1 MTLEPNIMGTHLSD
15 PPGPQVWHDIGVVC
29 PFDMAL
35 DHELW
40 HWMPDGVNLIFT
52 RAPYYDQPVG
62 LDMAEEISDHGEI
75 QDAVRSL
82 VAIRPA
88 VVTYACTSGSFVHGV
103 EGARNLSKA
112 MRSAGAPAAVTTSEG
127 LLMALDALGVT
138 KVAVAT
144 PYLADLT
151 NRLTSFLEQGGKSVV
166 SQEGLGLDR
175 DIWKVPYAA
184 TCELIR
190 QADRPEAE
198 AIFVSCTNLPTY
210 DLIAHMERELRKPV
224 ITANQV
230 TAWSALR
237 LMGREAVGP
246 HQALLQAADR

>member
-1 MTLEPNIMGTHLSD
+1 MTFNPRPTVMPLTD
-15 PPGPQVWHDIGVVC
+15 PSGPQVWHDIGVVC

-40 HWMPDGVNLIFT
+40 RWMPDDVNLIFT
-52 RAPYYDQPVG
+52 RTPYYDRPVG

-88 VVTYACTSGSFVHGV
+88 VVAYACTSGSFVHGV
-103 EGARNLSKA
+103 AGARDLSAA
-112 MRSAGAPAAVTTSEG
+112 MVSAGAPAAVTTSEG
-127 LLMALDALGVT
+127 LLMALDALGLSR
-138 KVAVAT
+138 VAVAT
-144 PYLADLT
+144 PYLAELT
-151 NRLTSFLEQGGKSVV
+151 DRLTSFLEQGGKSVV
-166 SQEGLGLDR
+166 SHEGLGLDR
-175 DIWKVPYAA
+175 DIWKVPYAT

-190 QADRPEAE
+190 QANRPDAE
-198 AIFVSCTNLPTY
+198 AVFVSCTNLPTY
-210 DLIAHMERELRKPV
+210 DLIAHMERELGKPV

-230 TAWSALR
+230 TAWGALR

-246 HQALLQAADR
+246 EQALLQGGVK

>member
-1 MTLEPNIMGTHLSD
+1 MTLIPNPALAPAAD
-15 PPGPQVWHDIGVVC
+15 PPGPQPWQDIGVVC

-40 HWMPDGVNLIFT
+40 RWMPDGVNLVFT
-52 RAPYYDQPVG
+52 RTPYYDQPVG

-103 EGARNLSKA
+103 EGARKLSAA
-112 MRSAGAPAAVTTSEG
+112 MVQAGAPAAVTTSEG
-127 LLMALDALGVT
+127 LLMALDALGVSR
-138 KVAVAT
+138 VAVAT
-144 PYLADLT
+144 PYLAELT

-166 SQEGLGLDR
+166 SHEGLGLDR
-175 DIWKVPYAA
+175 DIWTVPYAT

-198 AIFVSCTNLPTY
+198 AVFVSCTNLPTY
-210 DLIAHMERELRKPV
+210 DLIAYMERELGKPV

-230 TAWSALR
+230 TAWSGLR

-246 HQALLQAADR
+246 DQLLLQAGVK

>member
-1 MTLEPNIMGTHLSD
+1 MALEPNSTVAPLTD
-15 PPGPQVWHDIGVVC
+15 PQGPESWQDIGVVC

-40 HWMPDGVNLIFT
+40 RWMPEGVNLVFT
-52 RAPYYDQPVG
+52 RTPYYDQPVG

-103 EGARNLSKA
+103 EGARKLSAA
-112 MRSAGAPAAVTTSEG
+112 MVQAGAPAAVTTSEG
-127 LLMALDALGVT
+127 LLMALDALGVSN
-138 KVAVAT
+138 VAVAT
-144 PYLADLT
+144 PYLAELT
-151 NRLTSFLEQGGKSVV
+151 DRLAIFLEQGGKSVV
-166 SQEGLGLDR
+166 SHEGLGLDR
-175 DIWKVPYAA
+175 DIWTVPYAT

-190 QADRPEAE
+190 QADRADAE
-198 AIFVSCTNLPTY
+198 AVFVSCTNLPTY
-210 DLIAHMERELRKPV
+210 DLIAHMERELGKPV

-230 TAWSALR
+230 TAWSGLQ
-237 LMGREAVGP
+237 LMGREAVGAD
-246 HQALLQAADR
+246 QLLLQARVR

>member
-1 MTLEPNIMGTHLSD
+1 MTLKPNPTLAPAAD
-15 PPGPQVWHDIGVVC
+15 PAGPRAWHDIGVVC

-40 HWMPDGVNLIFT
+40 RWMPHGVNLIFT
-52 RAPYYDQPVG
+52 RTPYYDEPVG
-62 LDMAEEISDHGEI
+62 LDMAEGISDHGEI
-75 QDAVRSL
+75 QDAVRSVMAIGPEVL
-82 VAIRPA
+82 V
-88 VVTYACTSGSFVHGV
+88 YACTSGSFVHGV

-112 MRSAGAPAAVTTSEG
+112 MMSAGAPAAVTTSEG
-127 LLMALDALGVT
+127 LLMALDLLGIS

-144 PYLADLT
+144 PYLAELT
-151 NRLTSFLEQGGKSVV
+151 DRLTTFLEQGGKSVV

-175 DIWKVPYAA
+175 DIWKVPYAT

-190 QADRPEAE
+190 HADHPDAE

-210 DLIAHMERELRKPV
+210 DVIAYMERELGKPV

-237 LMGREAVGP
+237 LLGREAVGP
-246 HQALLQAADR
+246 DQALLLASAG

>member
-1 MTLEPNIMGTHLSD
+1 MTLNPRPTVMPLTD
-15 PPGPQVWHDIGVVC
+15 PSGPKVWHDIGVVC

-40 HWMPDGVNLIFT
+40 RWMPDDVNLIFT
-52 RAPYYDQPVG
+52 RTPYYDRPVG

-88 VVTYACTSGSFVHGV
+88 VVAYACTSGSFVHGV
-103 EGARNLSKA
+103 AGARDLSAA
-112 MRSAGAPAAVTTSEG
+112 MVSAGAPAAVTTSEG
-127 LLMALDALGVT
+127 LLMALDALGLSR
-138 KVAVAT
+138 VAVAT
-144 PYLADLT
+144 PYLAELT
-151 NRLTSFLEQGGKSVV
+151 DRLTSFLEQGGKSVV
-166 SQEGLGLDR
+166 SHEGLGLDR
-175 DIWKVPYAA
+175 DIWKVPYAT

-190 QADRPEAE
+190 QANRPDAE
-198 AIFVSCTNLPTY
+198 AVFVSCTNLPTY
-210 DLIAHMERELRKPV
+210 DLIAHMERELGKPV

-230 TAWSALR
+230 TAWGALR

-246 HQALLQAADR
+246 EQALLQGGVK

>member
-1 MTLEPNIMGTHLSD
+1 MTLIPNPALAPAAD
-15 PPGPQVWHDIGVVC
+15 PQGPQPWQDIGVVC

-40 HWMPDGVNLIFT
+40 RWMPDGVNLVFT
-52 RAPYYDQPVG
+52 RTPYYDQPVG

-103 EGARNLSKA
+103 EGARKLSAA
-112 MRSAGAPAAVTTSEG
+112 MVQAGAPAAVTTSEG
-127 LLMALDALGVT
+127 LLMALDALGVSR
-138 KVAVAT
+138 VAVAT
-144 PYLADLT
+144 PYLAELT
-151 NRLTSFLEQGGKSVV
+151 NRLASFLEQGGKSVV
-166 SQEGLGLDR
+166 SHEGLGLDR
-175 DIWKVPYAA
+175 DIWTVPYAT

-198 AIFVSCTNLPTY
+198 AVFVSCTNLPTY
-210 DLIAHMERELRKPV
+210 DLIAHMERELGKPV

-230 TAWSALR
+230 TAWSGLR

-246 HQALLQAADR
+246 DQLLLQAGVN

>member
-1 MTLEPNIMGTHLSD
+1 MTFEPNLSAPALTD

-40 HWMPDGVNLIFT
+40 RWMPEGVNLIFT
-52 RAPYYDQPVG
+52 RTPYYDQAVG
-62 LDMAEEISDHGEI
+62 LGMAEEISDHEEI
-75 QDAVRSL
+75 QGAVRSL

-103 EGARNLSKA
+103 EGARALSNA
-112 MRSAGAPAAVTTSEG
+112 MLAAGAPAAVTTSEG
-127 LLMALDALGVT
+127 LLMALEALRVT
-138 KVAVAT
+138 RVAVAT
-144 PYLADLT
+144 PYLAELT
-151 NRLTSFLEQGGKSVV
+151 DRLTSFLEQGGKSVV
-166 SQEGLGLDR
+166 SHEGLGLDR
-175 DIWKVPYAA
+175 DIWKVPYAV

-190 QADRPEAE
+190 RADRPDAE

-210 DLIAHMERELRKPV
+210 DLIAHMERELGKPV

-237 LMGREAVGP
+237 LIGREAVGP
-246 HQALLQAADR
+246 GQALLQTTES

>member
-1 MTLEPNIMGTHLSD
+1 MTLEPNSTLAPAAD
-15 PPGPQVWHDIGVVC
+15 PAGPQAWHDIGVVC

-40 HWMPDGVNLIFT
+40 RWMPPGVNLVFT
-52 RAPYYDQPVG
+52 RTPFYNEPVG
-62 LDMAEEISDHGEI
+62 LDMAEDISDHGQI
-75 QDAVRSL
+75 QDAVRS
-82 VAIRPA
+82 VMAIGPA
-88 VVTYACTSGSFVHGV
+88 VVAYACTSGSFVHGV
-103 EGARNLSKA
+103 QGARNLSRA
-112 MRSAGAPAAVTTSEG
+112 MASAGAPAAVTTSEG
-127 LLMALDALGVT
+127 LLMALDALGVS

-144 PYLADLT
+144 PYLAELT

-166 SQEGLGLDR
+166 SQAGLGLDR
-175 DIWKVPYAA
+175 DIWKVPYTV

-190 QADRPEAE
+190 QADRPDAE

-210 DLIAHMERELRKPV
+210 DLIAHMERELGKPV

-237 LMGREAVGP
+237 LLGRDAVGP
-246 HQALLQAADR
+246 NQALLQAAA

>member
-1 MTLEPNIMGTHLSD
+1 MALIRNPTVAPLADPKGPEP
-15 PPGPQVWHDIGVVC
+15 WHDIGVVC

-40 HWMPDGVNLIFT
+40 RWMPDGVNLVFT
-52 RAPYYDQPVG
+52 RTPYYDQPVG

-103 EGARNLSKA
+103 EGARNLSAA
-112 MRSAGAPAAVTTSEG
+112 MVSAGAPAAVTTSEG
-127 LLMALDALGVT
+127 LLMALDALGVSR
-138 KVAVAT
+138 VAVAT
-144 PYLADLT
+144 PYLAELT
-151 NRLTSFLEQGGKSVV
+151 NRLSSFLEQGGKSVV
-166 SQEGLGLDR
+166 SHEGLGLDR
-175 DIWKVPYAA
+175 DIWTVPYAT

-190 QADRPEAE
+190 QADRPDAE
-198 AIFVSCTNLPTY
+198 AVFVSCTNLPTY
-210 DLIAHMERELRKPV
+210 DLIAYMERELGKPV

-230 TAWSALR
+230 TAWSGLR

-246 HQALLQAADR
+246 EQLLLQAGIK

>member
-1 MTLEPNIMGTHLSD
+1 MTAPALAD
-15 PPGPQVWHDIGVVC
+15 PPGPQEWHDIGVVC

-40 HWMPDGVNLIFT
+40 RWMPQGVNLIFT
-52 RAPYYDQPVG
+52 RTPYYDQAVG
-62 LDMAEEISDHGEI
+62 LGMAEEISDHGEI

-103 EGARNLSKA
+103 AGARNLSKA
-112 MRSAGAPAAVTTSEG
+112 MLSAGAPAAVTTSEG

-138 KVAVAT
+138 RVAVAT
-144 PYLADLT
+144 PYLAELT
-151 NRLTSFLEQGGKSVV
+151 DRLTSFLEQGGKSVV
-166 SQEGLGLDR
+166 SHEGLGLDR
-175 DIWKVPYAA
+175 DIWKVPYAV

-190 QADRPEAE
+190 QADRPDAE

-210 DLIAHMERELRKPV
+210 DLIAHMERELGKPV

-246 HQALLQAADR
+246 EQALFQTTES

>member
-1 MTLEPNIMGTHLSD
+1 MTLESNLSVTPLSD
-15 PPGPQVWHDIGVVC
+15 PPGPQAWHDIGVVC

-40 HWMPDGVNLIFT
+40 RWMPDGVNLIFT
-52 RAPYYDQPVG
+52 RTPYYDQPVG

-103 EGARNLSKA
+103 EGARDLSKA
-112 MRSAGAPAAVTTSEG
+112 MLAVGAPAAVTTSEG
-127 LLMALDALGVT
+127 LLMALDALGAT

-144 PYLADLT
+144 PYLAELT
-151 NRLTSFLEQGGKSVV
+151 DRLTSFLEQGGKSVV

-190 QADRPEAE
+190 QADRPDAE

-210 DLIAHMERELRKPV
+210 DLIAHMEQELGKPV

-237 LMGREAVGP
+237 LMGRKAVGP
-246 HQALLQAADR
+246 QQALLQATDR

>member
-1 MTLEPNIMGTHLSD
+1 MTLNPRPAVMPLTD
-15 PPGPQVWHDIGVVC
+15 PSGPKVWHDIGVVC

-40 HWMPDGVNLIFT
+40 RWMPDDVNLIFT
-52 RAPYYDQPVG
+52 RTPYYDRPVG

-88 VVTYACTSGSFVHGV
+88 VVAYACTSGSFVHGV
-103 EGARNLSKA
+103 AGARDLSAA
-112 MRSAGAPAAVTTSEG
+112 MVSAGAPAAVTTSEG
-127 LLMALDALGVT
+127 LLMALDALGLSR
-138 KVAVAT
+138 VAVAT
-144 PYLADLT
+144 PYLAELT
-151 NRLTSFLEQGGKSVV
+151 DRLTSFLEQGGKSVV
-166 SQEGLGLDR
+166 SHEGLGLDR
-175 DIWKVPYAA
+175 DIWKVPYAT

-190 QADRPEAE
+190 QANRPDAE
-198 AIFVSCTNLPTY
+198 AVFVSCTNLPTY
-210 DLIAHMERELRKPV
+210 DLIAHMERELGKPV

-230 TAWSALR
+230 TAWGALR

-246 HQALLQAADR
+246 EQALLQGGVK